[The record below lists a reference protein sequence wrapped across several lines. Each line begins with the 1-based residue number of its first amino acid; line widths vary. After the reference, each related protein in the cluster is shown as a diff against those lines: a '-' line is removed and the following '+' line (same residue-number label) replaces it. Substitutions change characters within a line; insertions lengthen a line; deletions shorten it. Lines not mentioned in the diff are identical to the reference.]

1 MYLKPQNLKIMRVKV
16 FFLMVLVGNV
26 LYTTAQN
33 TFLKDQR
40 TQEPIPYA
48 TISFGNGNGV
58 FADDNGGFYFSEKL
72 YKDID
77 TLFITAIGY
86 KELKVYKEDIKESL
100 YMLPEV
106 NNLKEVIV
114 TTKKLGPYDKK
125 TVEPITHDDY
135 FHCWLPTI
143 ESEIAVFF
151 DNQTEQSKK
160 ITKVSIPIKT
170 EVSDWNKRK
179 SSKAKRKPFSTLFR
193 VKFYDNNN
201 GLPGESL
208 ISEILVYRITEKN
221 AKGVYTI
228 DISDKHIY
236 IPKGGIFVSVQ
247 VLGYTD
253 KDGKLLPNKKYKEV
267 LTKRGIVK
275 VSTTFRPLLPFTN
288 KISSKK
294 TYVKRIFLNDG
305 KWVRFEKKNIQ
316 KKNKLLLQGYN
327 NYGIGI
333 EYNAYK
339 EK

>member
-1 MYLKPQNLKIMRVKV
+1 MRILVL
-16 FFLMVLVGNV
+16 FLI
-26 LYTTAQN
+26 TTIGCLSLTSAQN
-33 TFLKDQR
+33 TFLKDHR
-40 TQEPIPYA
+40 TKESIPYA

-77 TLFITAIGY
+77 TLYITAIGY
-86 KELKVYKEDIKESL
+86 KELKVPKADIKEQL
-100 YMLPEV
+100 YMIPEV

-114 TTKKLGPYDKK
+114 TTKKLGPFKK
-125 TVEPITHDDY
+125 EEIEPKTHDDY

-151 DNQTEQSKK
+151 DNQDEASKK

-170 EVSDWNKRK
+170 EVSDWSERK

-193 VKFYDNNN
+193 VKFYDSEN
-201 GLPGESL
+201 GLPNESL

-221 AKGVYTI
+221 AKGVFTI
-228 DISDKHIY
+228 DVSDKHIY

-253 KDGKLLPNKKYKEV
+253 KEGKLLPNKKYKEV
-267 LTKRGIVK
+267 MTKRGIIK

-288 KISSKK
+288 EISSKK
-294 TYVKRIFLNDG
+294 TYVKRIFLNGG

-333 EYNAYK
+333 EYNVYK
-339 EK
+339 DK